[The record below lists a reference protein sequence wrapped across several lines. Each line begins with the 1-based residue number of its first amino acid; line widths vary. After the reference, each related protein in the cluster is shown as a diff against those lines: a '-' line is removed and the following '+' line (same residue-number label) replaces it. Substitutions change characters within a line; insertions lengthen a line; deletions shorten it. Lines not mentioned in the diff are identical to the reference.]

1 MPNWTD
7 NQLDAIEK
15 KNSNIL
21 VSAAAG
27 SGKTAVLVERIIR
40 KIIDEKIDIDSL
52 LVVTFTKA
60 AASEMKGKIVKAIYD
75 KLKEDPENNHL
86 KKQLILINK
95 AYICTIDSFCFDIV
109 KNNFYDLDISPNMR
123 TLDSAEETLLK
134 QELLETIFEEKYINN
149 DKEFLDL
156 IDTYTRYNE
165 DEALEEEILGIDRFM
180 SSEPFPEEWLEEQV
194 EKLNFSN
201 LNIKDFGETEY
212 GKGVLQDFAEAIKVA
227 IRKTK
232 SIISKIEAETAIRN
246 CVTVLEKDV
255 VEFESLLSTI
265 DNYDVTREKVYN
277 KEKNDW
283 PRDNKDNL
291 FKKEAKEQRDAIKKL
306 LDKYYKKDPSGLFFF
321 DTQKIVEDTT
331 YMYQVIKNLSK
342 LVLEYRERYAKLK
355 RDRNL
360 IDFTD
365 MEHFALNILV
375 KKNEDG
381 TIENTEVAKM
391 YQEKFTEIAIDEY
404 QDSNMVQETILKSVS
419 RGNNI
424 FMVGDVKQSIYKFRQ
439 AMPELFKEKYV
450 TYNVDPKE
458 NEDRLIKLYAN
469 FRSRKNVLDFS
480 NILFE
485 NIMTDELGDVDY
497 DESEYLN
504 PGNKDFI
511 EIDSQDNKIEV
522 DIIDLKEKEDDI
534 YKDEYSED
542 NDESDDEKDEDLD
555 LKDLEDIEVEAK
567 YVAERIDK
575 LVRSKYQIFDKDKK
589 VMRDIKYS
597 DIVILLLAPR
607 NSGSIYEQEL
617 IKRNINVYSDVSDS
631 YLESNEINQIL
642 SLLKIINNPYLD
654 IPLVSVLRSYIG
666 LFNDDE
672 LLKIRLVNKNV
683 LYFDALLEAK
693 DSDKIDDN
701 LKIKINRFLNRLND
715 YREKESYLA
724 LDEFIWYIYEDT
736 GIMNYALMLP
746 NGNLRTQNLKLLF
759 EKARDYEKKSFK
771 GLYNFINFI
780 EKTRI
785 SNSDKTSA
793 KIIGENEDV
802 VRIMSIHKSKG
813 LEFPV
818 VILADSNRRFNLQD
832 ISKKILLSHKYGI
845 APKYINKDT
854 KETYKLTMKRMIED
868 SSKVELISE
877 EMRVLYVALTRP
889 KEKLIIVGRYKDYY
903 KSMDGIRNDIEFLDS
918 NNKIEKRVLKS
929 HITFLDWINL
939 VLEKEYKYK
948 DKRYDI
954 DSLVEKNVIE
964 KDSKDQESNSSDEES
979 KKFEIFKKKV
989 NELNLSE
996 EEKNDIIEKISWTY
1010 GYTFKSIPS
1019 KTSVSEIKR
1028 LSLENELDNEN
1039 DIKEINVK
1047 KPKFIEE
1054 NDENKLT
1061 GAEKGSIIH
1070 LILQKLDF
1078 KENVSKEDI
1087 DNLFEELIYK
1097 NIIPRNSRGQ
1107 VNLYNVYK
1115 FIESDFYKKISKA
1128 KEINKEVP
1136 FYINLK
1142 IKDVY
1147 LNQEI
1152 PEDKQD
1158 EKVLVQGIIDLYF
1171 KDENDKYILVDYK
1184 TDYMENNSKEEK
1196 DKLVN
1201 KYIKQLQIYKNALE
1215 DAKQIKID
1223 KIYLYSIYLNEE
1235 IEVTL

>member
-567 YVAERIDK
+567 FVAERIDK

-780 EKTRI
+780 EKTRL

-818 VILADSNRRFNLQD
+818 VILADANRKFNLQD
-832 ISKKILLSHKYGI
+832 ISKKILLSHEYGI

>member
-1 MPNWTD
+1 M
-7 NQLDAIEK
+7 
-15 KNSNIL
+15 
-21 VSAAAG
+21 
-27 SGKTAVLVERIIR
+27 RI
-40 KIIDEKIDIDSL
+40 K
-52 LVVTFTKA
+52 
-60 AASEMKGKIVKAIYD
+60 
-75 KLKEDPENNHL
+75 
-86 KKQLILINK
+86 
-95 AYICTIDSFCFDIV
+95 SF
-109 KNNFYDLDISPNMR
+109 
-123 TLDSAEETLLK
+123 E
-134 QELLETIFEEKYINN
+134 
-149 DKEFLDL
+149 
-156 IDTYTRYNE
+156 
-165 DEALEEEILGIDRFM
+165 
-180 SSEPFPEEWLEEQV
+180 
-194 EKLNFSN
+194 
-201 LNIKDFGETEY
+201 
-212 GKGVLQDFAEAIKVA
+212 
-227 IRKTK
+227 
-232 SIISKIEAETAIRN
+232 
-246 CVTVLEKDV
+246 
-255 VEFESLLSTI
+255 
-265 DNYDVTREKVYN
+265 
-277 KEKNDW
+277 
-283 PRDNKDNL
+283 
-291 FKKEAKEQRDAIKKL
+291 
-306 LDKYYKKDPSGLFFF
+306 
-321 DTQKIVEDTT
+321 
-331 YMYQVIKNLSK
+331 
-342 LVLEYRERYAKLK
+342 
-355 RDRNL
+355 
-360 IDFTD
+360 
-365 MEHFALNILV
+365 
-375 KKNEDG
+375 
-381 TIENTEVAKM
+381 
-391 YQEKFTEIAIDEY
+391 
-404 QDSNMVQETILKSVS
+404 
-419 RGNNI
+419 
-424 FMVGDVKQSIYKFRQ
+424 
-439 AMPELFKEKYV
+439 
-450 TYNVDPKE
+450 
-458 NEDRLIKLYAN
+458 
-469 FRSRKNVLDFS
+469 
-480 NILFE
+480 
-485 NIMTDELGDVDY
+485 
-497 DESEYLN
+497 
-504 PGNKDFI
+504 
-511 EIDSQDNKIEV
+511 
-522 DIIDLKEKEDDI
+522 
-534 YKDEYSED
+534 
-542 NDESDDEKDEDLD
+542 
-555 LKDLEDIEVEAK
+555 
-567 YVAERIDK
+567 
-575 LVRSKYQIFDKDKK
+575 
-589 VMRDIKYS
+589 
-597 DIVILLLAPR
+597 
-607 NSGSIYEQEL
+607 
-617 IKRNINVYSDVSDS
+617 
-631 YLESNEINQIL
+631 
-642 SLLKIINNPYLD
+642 
-654 IPLVSVLRSYIG
+654 
-666 LFNDDE
+666 
-672 LLKIRLVNKNV
+672 NKNV

-693 DSDKIDDN
+693 DSDKIEDN
-701 LKIKINRFLNRLND
+701 LKVKINRFLNRLND

-818 VILADSNRRFNLQD
+818 VILADANRRFNLQD

-948 DKRYDI
+948 DKRFDI

-1115 FIESDFYKKISKA
+1115 FIESDFYKNISKA